1 MKLLRRVLKTLLLLA
16 AFLAALWAFMP
27 WREVGA
33 FALSLAASRMERQG
47 MRLSYSGVEGV
58 QGGFTIRDVSLS
70 GFTRFSC
77 ASMTLRPELLG
88 SLAVLAPVC
97 EVAFTG
103 GSLTMG
109 QPMAFGDGGF
119 VVTASPSEVLFE
131 RLRSDGDFGVRG
143 FLTIDPGRMRIGR
156 AEAELAV
163 PAAFEEN
170 METLRNFLPLVKE
183 EDGRWFLRRAPSEGG
198 EGR

>member
-1 MKLLRRVLKTLLLLA
+1 MDEAADGAEVPVGVLALESGKSLQGLLVKPAVNLLRLV
-16 AFLAALWAFMP
+16 
-27 WREVGA
+27 
-33 FALSLAASRMERQG
+33 
-47 MRLSYSGVEGV
+47 
-58 QGGFTIRDVSLS
+58 
-70 GFTRFSC
+70 
-77 ASMTLRPELLG
+77 
-88 SLAVLAPVC
+88 
-97 EVAFTG
+97 
-103 GSLTMG
+103 
-109 QPMAFGDGGF
+109 MAFGDGGF

-131 RLRSDGDFGVRG
+131 RLRSDGDFRVRG

-183 EDGRWFLRRAPSEGG
+183 GDGRWFLRRASSEGG